1 MLAQWRVRDGAL
13 DSVLSLVPELIAA
26 TRREPGN
33 QLYRVFQHGDASQR
47 TLVLIEGYAD
57 RAAVEAHRQ
66 SDHFQR
72 IVVGR
77 IVPLLEERDV
87 REMVALDS

>member
-1 MLAQWRVRDGAL
+1 MLARWRVRDGAL
-13 DSVLSLVPELIAA
+13 DGVLSLVPELIAA

-33 QLYRVFQHGDASQR
+33 QLYCVFQLGDASQR

-87 REMVALDS
+87 SEMVALDS